1 MNLHITE
8 INQTSKLK
16 VNMSFGLFNSTY
28 EFIFKKKFLFMLL
41 VFQILKQIEILYQM
55 NQED

>member
-28 EFIFKKKFLFMLL
+28 EFIFKKKFLF
-41 VFQILKQIEILYQM
+41 IYLYFKF
-55 NQED
+55 